1 MVEENDIELSLTEPT
16 IIPKIKSDVLVF
28 NSFIVVYVFIPFFIN
43 SSLAV
48 EDSSTAVISFIPICS
63 IKEPVPEPISII
75 FFKLLLEFIQFRM
88 IFPKYFE
95 TSGDVKKSPS
105 LSDLTISVLK
115 KPSCE
120 YKASSIKV
128 SKYINS
134 VSYFS
139 FMYERKFF
147 FGKS

>member
-1 MVEENDIELSLTEPT
+1 M
-16 IIPKIKSDVLVF
+16 
-28 NSFIVVYVFIPFFIN
+28 FIPFLIN

-75 FFKLLLEFIQFRM
+75 FFKLLSELIQFRI

-105 LSDLTISVLK
+105 LSDLTKSVLK
-115 KPSCE
+115 NP
-120 YKASSIKV
+120 
-128 SKYINS
+128 
-134 VSYFS
+134 
-139 FMYERKFF
+139 R
-147 FGKS
+147 

>member
-1 MVEENDIELSLTEPT
+1 MSNISF
-16 IIPKIKSDVLVF
+16 PKIKSDVLIF
-28 NSFIVVYVFIPFFIN
+28 NSLIVVYVFIPFFIN

-115 KPSCE
+115 NLV
-120 YKASSIKV
+120 ANIKLPP
-128 SKYINS
+128 
-134 VSYFS
+134 
-139 FMYERKFF
+139 
-147 FGKS
+147 

>member
-1 MVEENDIELSLTEPT
+1 MSNISF
-16 IIPKIKSDVLVF
+16 PKIKSDLLVF
-28 NSFIVVYVFIPFFIN
+28 NSLIVVYVFIPFFIN

-75 FFKLLLEFIQFRM
+75 FFKLLLESIQFRM

-115 KPSCE
+115 KPSCD